1 MSKCTH
7 YNGFKDQCRSSA
19 GCRHKRSG
27 KCVVYGVI
35 EDKSHDYRL
44 EPVDKLAPF

>member
-1 MSKCTH
+1 MRKCTH
-7 YNGFKDQCRSSA
+7 YDESKDKCRSGFK
-19 GCRHKRSG
+19 CRHKSGG
-27 KCVVYGVI
+27 KCIVYGAI